1 MSDIKVAVP
10 EGWNVCGSFPVP
22 LQAPE
27 GEMCFSTRFKM
38 KMKSITTQK
47 TVQTIVNY
55 SCGLSKS

>member
-10 EGWNVCGSFPVP
+10 EGWNVYRSFPVP

-47 TVQTIVNY
+47 TVQTIV
-55 SCGLSKS
+55 LD